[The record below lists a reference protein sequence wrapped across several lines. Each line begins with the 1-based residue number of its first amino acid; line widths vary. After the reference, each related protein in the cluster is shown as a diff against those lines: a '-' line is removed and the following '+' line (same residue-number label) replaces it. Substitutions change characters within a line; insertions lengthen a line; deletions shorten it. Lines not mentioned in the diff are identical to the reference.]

1 MEKQEILS
9 KTTLFK
15 KTLPYI
21 KQEKKLFIITIILS
35 IVISILSAVT
45 PFITKRILDVYV
57 PNCEYN
63 MVVKALIVYG
73 VIVFVIVVTRYI
85 YQYANQ
91 LTGMHIEKTVR
102 EKAIR
107 KIDYLPV
114 DYYSLEPDGKIVAK
128 ITSDSAGVRVFY
140 TTLFSIF
147 NALLNIIIVYV
158 GVIVLEPRLALLIIV
173 LVPILLLWITVYRKK
188 VHKFYVDVRET
199 GSKITGKLNELITGA
214 LIIQDFNQEE
224 EMLDDYRALCKKY
237 IHNERKANTVN
248 IYFGWELLSLIKR
261 TAEVCLLL
269 FLGFQSIEVAEITIS
284 VGLVAAFVE
293 NLDKMINPVN
303 AIFNNLNELED
314 SMVGATRVFL
324 FIDEANDTRILD
336 GKEAP
341 NEIAGEVEFKNIRF
355 AYVDDKY
362 VLDDISLHVE
372 AGKTIG
378 IVGHTG
384 SGKSSMMNLLLGY
397 NDYQEGSLLVDGVDI
412 KEYNKASYRKNL
424 GIVLQTPALFA
435 GTIKSNITME
445 RDCYSDEEIINVL
458 KAVGAGYM
466 LEKTDLGINMP
477 ISFRGENLSLGEKQ
491 LISFARILLRNPKI
505 LVLDEATAN
514 IDSETEEQIKKAMD
528 VVSKGRTTFIIAHR
542 LSTIKN
548 ADEIIVLDQGK
559 IVGRGTHDTLYND
572 CKHYKDMYDSQFKN
586 NNINCKNAD

>member
-45 PFITKRILDVYV
+45 PFITKRILDVYL
-57 PNCEYN
+57 PNYEYN
-63 MVVKALIVYG
+63 MVAKALIVYG
-73 VIVFVIVVTRYI
+73 VIVFVTVITRYI

-188 VHKFYVDVRET
+188 VHKFYVDLRET

-341 NEIAGEVEFKNIRF
+341 KEIAGEVEFKNIRF

-372 AGKTIG
+372 AGKKIG

-559 IVGRGTHDTLYND
+559 IVGRGTHDTLYNN